1 MCVCMCACVCVHVW
15 GGSMYV
21 HKCLLMNS
29 SVVMCVYAR
38 VGMFCLHMFICVCAS
53 VCKYTKHTLVW
64 SCACMSVNMHFMQV
78 LFCMY
83 MWCICM
89 CVCLFTCMSV
99 SLCIC
104 SCIGLKLVLDVLLD
118 CLSIYVQRQGLLF
131 ILKCKTLFWNLTHQ
145 ADNRLVKLELPG

>member
-1 MCVCMCACVCVHVW
+1 
-15 GGSMYV
+15 MYV

-83 MWCICM
+83 MWMVLEVSWGRVEKDLGSVLSMSTQMPKLIVRLVFQCLFVRPFLLNMLLGIIIPLLRTFNCKVELLH
-89 CVCLFTCMSV
+89 VCL
-99 SLCIC
+99 
-104 SCIGLKLVLDVLLD
+104 
-118 CLSIYVQRQGLLF
+118 
-131 ILKCKTLFWNLTHQ
+131 
-145 ADNRLVKLELPG
+145 A